1 MPPVAVWLREIC
13 TGAMKAV
20 AIFLWGRNSML
31 AMRATACTTILL
43 LAGLV
48 APAQLPLVT
57 PDKAE
62 PLLGQSCVVE
72 GTVLSA
78 TKTADACNLHFG
90 KPAKTAFT
98 VVVFGVNFSR
108 WPGGDVAAACQGK
121 LVRATGVVQK
131 FRGRLEMVVA
141 DPANLV
147 VSDGAA
153 PAATPAAAA
162 AAPTVLV
169 GTNLPS
175 ASPAT
180 NVTPGVTMETGILPF
195 TVDVRRFT
203 GARRGTGAAD
213 MGYGAAF
220 RQRVYVEAT
229 LQNVTSQPVSD
240 LAWQWVA
247 AVMSIT
253 GAVDTFYQGS
263 ETGIGLQRFEK
274 RTLRSDEVKLSGVA
288 SVRYGTT
295 SGTKVRG
302 HYVKIFWRGQLVFKE
317 ASPPDIERDCESYL
331 EKLQKSGKR

>member
-1 MPPVAVWLREIC
+1 
-13 TGAMKAV
+13 
-20 AIFLWGRNSML
+20 
-31 AMRATACTTILL
+31 MRATACTILL
-43 LAGLV
+43 SMTGLI

-57 PDKAE
+57 ADKADTV
-62 PLLGQSCVVE
+62 LGQPCVVE
-72 GTVLSA
+72 GTVLNA
-78 TKTADACNLHFG
+78 TKTANACNLHFG

-108 WPGGDVAAACQGK
+108 WPDGDVAAACQGK
-121 LVRATGVVQK
+121 TVRATGVVQK

-141 DPANLV
+141 DPSHLV
-147 VSDGAA
+147 VLDSA
-153 PAATPAAAA
+153 PAATPVAATAL
-162 AAPTVLV
+162 PTVLA
-169 GTNLPS
+169 GTNLP
-175 ASPAT
+175 AATPAT
-180 NVTPGVTMETGILPF
+180 NGAPTVTMETGILPF
-195 TVDVRRFT
+195 TMDVRRFT

-220 RQRVYVEAT
+220 RQRVYIEAT

-253 GAVDTFYQGS
+253 GSTDTFYQGS
-263 ETGIGLQRFEK
+263 ETGIALQRFER

-302 HYVKIFWRGQLVFKE
+302 HYVKVFWRGQLVFKE
-317 ASPPDIERDCESYL
+317 ASPPDIERDCELYL
-331 EKLQKSGKR
+331 EKLQKAGKR